1 MTTGDGKRNGRRG
14 DGTFAYSTCRART
27 AETTTLWQP
36 FLKADSTYRQLKELV
51 LNYRFRPGEPLSPIS
66 IADRLQVSATPV
78 REALARLHGED
89 LVGSVPN
96 RGFFAK
102 TLNAKSM
109 RDHYEFAF
117 QIAVY
122 AIERGYSQFGTGKI
136 ALPEETRVSRNDL
149 IKNKIEQ
156 SVESQVKLIERLYI
170 YISALADSQVMVD
183 SIRKFNNQTRFVRLI
198 DLEMESNFQEITA
211 DMSDLVG
218 TLERQDVTAAVAN
231 LRRQRDRK
239 LARMNE
245 LVTEGIS
252 RSLRQV
258 YSE

>member
-1 MTTGDGKRNGRRG
+1 MAVIPRD
-14 DGTFAYSTCRART
+14 
-27 AETTTLWQP
+27 
-36 FLKADSTYRQLKELV
+36 KADSTYRQLKGLV

-89 LVGSVPN
+89 LVGLVPN
-96 RGFFAK
+96 RGYFAK

-117 QIAVY
+117 QIAIY
-122 AIERGYSQFGTGKI
+122 AIERGYSQLGIGKTALLEKTG
-136 ALPEETRVSRNDL
+136 VSREGDV
-149 IKNKIEQ
+149 KNMIEE
-156 SVESQVKLIERLYI
+156 SVESQVKLIEELYI
-170 YISALADSQVMVD
+170 CIAALAGSQVMVD
-183 SIRKFNNQTRFVRLI
+183 SIRKFNDQTRFVRLI
-198 DLEMESNFQEITA
+198 DLEMKSNFHEITA
-211 DMSDLVG
+211 DMSALVS

-245 LVTEGIS
+245 LVTEGIA
-252 RSLRQV
+252 RSLKEL
-258 YSE
+258 SGE